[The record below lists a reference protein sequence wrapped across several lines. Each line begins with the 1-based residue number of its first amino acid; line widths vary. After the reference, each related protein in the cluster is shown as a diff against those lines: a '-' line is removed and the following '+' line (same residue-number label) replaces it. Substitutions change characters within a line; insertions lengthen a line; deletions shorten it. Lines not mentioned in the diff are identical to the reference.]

1 MIALDRV
8 QWITQNLQS
17 WDLDMQSVGIAVS
30 EAFSHLKQK
39 AYSANECAAPLY
51 VQLWKRYNQDAK
63 GGQHPHSV
71 WFVSCFVTPVNWSD
85 YHLL

>member
-17 WDLDMQSVGIAVS
+17 WDLDMQSVGTAMS

-39 AYSANECAAPLY
+39 AYSVNECAAPLY
-51 VQLWKRYNQDAK
+51 VQL
-63 GGQHPHSV
+63 
-71 WFVSCFVTPVNWSD
+71 
-85 YHLL
+85 